1 MDIKKAGIADLD
13 DIAPL
18 FEAYRTFYQ
27 QESDPEKVKSFLHA
41 RIQRE
46 ESVIFVAFA
55 EGQNKAMGFT
65 QLYPSFSS
73 VSLKRLWVLNDLFV
87 DPLFRKKGVATALM
101 NTARQL
107 AEDTQSKG
115 LQLETGKNNIHAQ
128 ALYEKLGYVKELDY
142 YVYNLKV

>member
-13 DIAPL
+13 DIVPL
-18 FEAYRTFYQ
+18 FEAYRSFYQ
-27 QESDPEKVKSFLHA
+27 QASDPKKVKSFLHN

-55 EGQNKAMGFT
+55 EGQKKAMGFT

-107 AEDTQSKG
+107 AEDTASKG
-115 LQLETGKNNIHAQ
+115 LQLETGKNNVHAQ